1 MIHTHKAQTQIP
13 RTASAQWLAVGSRI
27 AKSSQKN
34 FFFQS
39 GPNECIM

>member
-13 RTASAQWLAVGSRI
+13 RTASAQWLVAGSRT
-27 AKSSQKN
+27 AKSSRKKKD
-34 FFFQS
+34 FQS